1 MKAVCEMYPEFQEIA
16 QPVFSYASSDS
27 VQKILKDGVLSL
39 ETAKLSNAKMM
50 EFMAIMVRNEPRQE
64 KTCLPG
70 FWSGL
75 TLARLYSHRRWLDM

>member
-50 EFMAIMVRNEPRQE
+50 EFMAIMVSNELHKE
-64 KTCLPG
+64 KTCLQVFWPG
-70 FWSGL
+70 S
-75 TLARLYSHRRWLDM
+75 TQARL